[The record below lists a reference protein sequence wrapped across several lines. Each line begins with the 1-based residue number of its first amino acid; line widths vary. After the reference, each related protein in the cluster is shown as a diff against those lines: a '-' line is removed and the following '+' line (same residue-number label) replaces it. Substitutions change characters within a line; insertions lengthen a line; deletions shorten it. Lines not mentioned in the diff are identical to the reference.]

1 MAQDFARF
9 IRQNERGLIG
19 FLYFAA
25 LDAARAEELFVD
37 TCQALRRRWHTLKPD
52 EREGAAFEI
61 AANLTRSADIS
72 RKAND
77 ELSRELARLSPAAR
91 IALCLDTFGPKPR
104 ESALGRRMLRQAP
117 APSAARQMR
126 GLRTTPK
133 SLLAVAISLVMCLA
147 LVAGFGALHGSYRH
161 PPATLPADWLGD
173 EIRASL
179 AQASDTTFGPGA
191 LIKPASG
198 ETEKLAGINAGFDIL
213 TPAKLPEGYYL
224 KAARVFEADKTGL
237 GFTVV
242 RLIYTDDDTELTLLE
257 AEGGFPWL
265 TDFVSRE
272 ERHVTNVQKHGTAVL
287 LISRHFTD
295 DALRELAASLKPR

>member
-9 IRQNERGLIG
+9 IRHHERGLIG
-19 FLYFAA
+19 FLFFAA
-25 LDAARAEELFVD
+25 LDAARAEELFVE
-37 TCQALRRRWHTLKPD
+37 TCQALRRRWHALKPE
-52 EREGAAFEI
+52 ERAEAALEI
-61 AANLTRSADIS
+61 AAELALAADAPQAAGDDLT
-72 RKAND
+72 
-77 ELSRELARLSPAAR
+77 RELAKLTKARR

-104 ESALGRRMLRQAP
+104 ETELGRRMLRQAP

-126 GLRTTPK
+126 ALRTTPK
-133 SLLAVAISLVMCLA
+133 SLLAVAISLVISLA

-161 PPATLPADWLGD
+161 PPTALPADWLGD
-173 EIRASL
+173 EIKASL

-213 TPAKLPEGYYL
+213 TPEKLPEGYYL
-224 KAARVFEADKTGL
+224 KAARVFEPDKTGL

-242 RLIYTDDDTELTLLE
+242 RLIYTDDDTELTLLQ

-272 ERHVTNVQKHGTAVL
+272 ERHVINVQKHGTAVL

-295 DALRELAASLKPR
+295 DALQEVAASLKPR